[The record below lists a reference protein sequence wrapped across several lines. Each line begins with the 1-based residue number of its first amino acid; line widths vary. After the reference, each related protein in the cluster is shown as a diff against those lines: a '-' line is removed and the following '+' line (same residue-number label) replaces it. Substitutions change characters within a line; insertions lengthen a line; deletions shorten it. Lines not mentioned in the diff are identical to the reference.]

1 MNLEDHLGDI
11 LRKGRLH
18 AGVTLEAA
26 AQAAGLSPAALT
38 ALEETGALAERPN
51 FAALA
56 RLLSLD
62 ATKLERV
69 AGGWLPNPTPTDPW
83 RELRL
88 ISTTQQGYAVNN
100 YLIWDEVTR
109 DAALFDTG
117 FDAAPSIRLI
127 EENQLAL
134 RYLFITHG
142 HGDHVAGLPR
152 LRERFPKARVRS
164 GAAAAPPDQ
173 RNRANDCLQLGSLRV
188 MNRTTPGHADDG
200 VSYVIGNWPD
210 DAPHVIIVGDAL
222 FAGSMGKAG
231 GAAAQARQHIR
242 EQILSLPPTTL
253 ICPGHGPLTTVAEE
267 LANNPFFP

>member
-18 AGVTLEAA
+18 AGITLEAA
-26 AQAAGLSPAALT
+26 AQAAGLGTAALA
-38 ALEETGALAERPN
+38 ALEETGALVERPD

-62 ATKLERV
+62 AAKLERI
-69 AGGWLPNPTPTDPW
+69 AQGWLPSPPPLDQW

-88 ISTTQQGYAVNN
+88 ISTTEEGYAVNN

-109 DAALFDTG
+109 EAALFDTG
-117 FDAAPSIRLI
+117 FDAAPSIRCL
-127 EENQLAL
+127 EENQLVL
-134 RYLFITHG
+134 RYIFITHS
-142 HGDHVAGLPR
+142 HGDHVAGLPH
-152 LRERFPKARVRS
+152 LRERFPKARLRS
-164 GAAAAPPDQ
+164 GAASAPPEQ

-188 MNRTTPGHADDG
+188 MNRATPGHAADG

-210 DAPHVIIVGDAL
+210 DAPHVIVVGDAL

-231 GAAAQARQHIR
+231 GAAASARQHIR

>member
-26 AQAAGLSPAALT
+26 AQASGLSPAALAT
-38 ALEETGALAERPN
+38 LEETGTLAERPN

-62 ATKLERV
+62 AAKLERV

-88 ISTTQQGYAVNN
+88 ISTAQQGYAVNN
-100 YLIWDEVTR
+100 YLVWDEVTR
-109 DAALFDTG
+109 EAALFDTG
-117 FDAAPSIRLI
+117 FDATPSIRLI

-134 RYLFITHG
+134 RYLFITHS
-142 HGDHVAGLPR
+142 HGDHVAGLPQ

-164 GAAAAPPDQ
+164 SAAAAPPDQ

-188 MNRTTPGHADDG
+188 MNRATPGHAADG

-210 DAPHVIIVGDAL
+210 DAPHIIMVGDAL

-231 GAAAQARQHIR
+231 GAAAQARQQIR
-242 EQILSLPPTTL
+242 EQILSLPPATL